1 MTAYSLCAL
10 LRTLCRVYVFRE
22 SELVYVKCLN
32 NLCPFLRL
40 GGRNRWWLSLQSTVE
55 PADYRKEGLAKALG
69 LIDSV
74 LVKGVCLKDA
84 EAEEEEAEVEE
95 EKLTFCFNNN
105 MFSP

>member
-1 MTAYSLCAL
+1 MS
-10 LRTLCRVYVFRE
+10 
-22 SELVYVKCLN
+22 S
-32 NLCPFLRL
+32 
-40 GGRNRWWLSLQSTVE
+40 LSLPGIRTRLCQISQQPLSFSEARRAKQVAAEPTEGPVE
-55 PADYRKEGLAKALG
+55 PAEYRKEGLAKALR